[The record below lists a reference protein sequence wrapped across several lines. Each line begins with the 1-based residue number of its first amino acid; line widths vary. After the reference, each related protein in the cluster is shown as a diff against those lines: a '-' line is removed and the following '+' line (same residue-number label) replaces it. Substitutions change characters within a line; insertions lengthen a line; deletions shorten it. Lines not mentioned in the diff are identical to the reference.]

1 MCDLDCDFFQKRK
14 YASNER
20 RGYMNVYI
28 LCSIIFLL
36 TIFSIILLLEYT
48 ERKLKKKLEQQ
59 IESLNKDDFD
69 IINETKTGALYI
81 YPENSQNRGG
91 GIEFVNRKLDL
102 DGNIKVGIA
111 VPLNSILVMNDDCIA
126 NDWNE
131 IIGVNT
137 HLRISEQQYSKYL
150 DLVKGCDVTSTTSFY
165 LDIKLSNAKVISRI
179 NKCNEWFGTKIV
191 TQYRFERYNV
201 LNLIT
206 DMQPFS
212 DDEISDLIN
221 KIKDRM
227 IERLHM

>member
-1 MCDLDCDFFQKRK
+1 
-14 YASNER
+14 
-20 RGYMNVYI
+20 MNVCI
-28 LCSIIFLL
+28 LFLLIIFSIIFLL
-36 TIFSIILLLEYT
+36 EYIDYKIK
-48 ERKLKKKLEQQ
+48 EKVKQQ

-69 IINETKTGALYI
+69 IINETQIGALDI
-81 YPENSQNRGG
+81 YSENSKNRGG

-102 DGNIKVGIA
+102 DRNIKVCIS
-111 VPLNSILVMNDDCIA
+111 VPLNSVHLFNEDCVAA

-137 HLRISEQQYSKYL
+137 DLRISEQQYSKYL

-165 LDIKLSNAKVISRI
+165 LDIKLSNANVIALIDKWS
-179 NKCNEWFGTKIV
+179 KWCGTKIV
-191 TQYRFERYNV
+191 TQYMFERYNV

-206 DMQPFS
+206 DMQPFN
-212 DDEISDLIN
+212 DDKISNLID